1 MLLKLSGML
10 SPAPGRGPTP
20 LTRAASRDSSWADGL
35 PGAPVLANPIKGLSG
50 PFQSS
55 DAVLSLPEPRA
66 ALMAGLRQLP
76 RCPGVSDLAADLL
89 PGSNLPW
96 SCK

>member
-20 LTRAASRDSSWADGL
+20 LTRVASRDSSWAVGL

-55 DAVLSLPEPRA
+55 DAVLSLPEP
-66 ALMAGLRQLP
+66 
-76 RCPGVSDLAADLL
+76 
-89 PGSNLPW
+89 
-96 SCK
+96 